1 MQSLQFQI
9 QTWHNLCVNDYCFC
23 SYSISKV
30 LFLTAILM
38 QRRRPPRP
46 AEARPAAQQGSGRA
60 ASCQQQGT
68 VQCGAGRGAGSCTA
82 LLHCYTA
89 THSLHSSLHTQ
100 WSVTGNS
107 GLHYKSSRPR
117 HLKVASDQGLGAQKP
132 NYQAVSIGHGV
143 SVKERPI

>member
-1 MQSLQFQI
+1 MQSLQWQI

-23 SYSISKV
+23 SYHISKV

-46 AEARPAAQQGSGRA
+46 AEAARPAAGQWQGGQLPA
-60 ASCQQQGT
+60 AGDSAVRC
-68 VQCGAGRGAGSCTA
+68 REGSRFLHCTA
-82 LLHCYTA
+82 TLLHCT

-107 GLHYKSSRPR
+107 GHHYKSSRPH